1 MATSKLAFT
10 NERLMRLPV
19 PDKGRVYHYDEKTAG
34 LCLCITHAATLTFY
48 VYRKI
53 HGRPERIRLGK
64 YPDVSISS
72 ARDAAAELSGEIA
85 KGRDPA
91 AERQALRESPTLE
104 ALFDHWW
111 RTHSKPH
118 KKTWADDERI
128 FKKYLGKYKGRRIA
142 KITKAD
148 VQRWHAAIGD
158 KHGPYQAN
166 RVKALLSAMY
176 GAAADLG
183 HDGTNPCNGVKKFR
197 EESRERFL
205 QPDEMRVFFETLKTE
220 EPLWRDFFLLLL
232 FTGARRSNVAAMRWD
247 QLDLNAAAWYL
258 PGENMKA
265 GESIVVV
272 LPEPAQAVLR
282 GRLEASDGSPWVFSA
297 DGKEGHI
304 VDPRKAWARVVK
316 RAAIDNLRMHDLRRS
331 LGSWQAAMGASLQII
346 GKSLG
351 HRDQKATQV
360 YSRLQ
365 LDPVR
370 QSVEGAV
377 AAMVEA
383 GGLQLTDGRE
393 GGDDG

>member
-34 LCLCITHAATLTFY
+34 LCLCITHAATRTFY

-118 KKTWADDERI
+118 KKTWKNDKRLFD
-128 FKKYLGKYKGRRIA
+128 KYLGEHKNRRVV

-148 VQRWHAAIGD
+148 VQRWHAAWGD
-158 KHGPYQAN
+158 DHGPYQAN
-166 RVKALLSAMY
+166 RVRSLLSAMFSV
-176 GAAADLG
+176 AADLG
-183 HDGTNPCNGVKKFR
+183 HDGPNPCNGVKKFR

-220 EPLWRDFFLLLL
+220 EPLWRDFCLMLL
-232 FTGARRSNVAAMRWD
+232 FTGARRGNVATMAWSEIDMGK
-247 QLDLNAAAWYL
+247 AVWYL
-258 PGENMKA
+258 PGKQTKNGRPM
-265 GESIVVV
+265 VVV
-272 LPEPAQAVLR
+272 LPEPAMAVLQSR
-282 GRLEASDGSPWVFSA
+282 READPDGKWVFPSKTT
-297 DGKEGHI
+297 DGPTE
-304 VDPRKAWARVVK
+304 DPRGAWERIRKASGLT
-316 RAAIDNLRMHDLRRS
+316 DLRMHDLRRS
-331 LGSWQAAMGASLQII
+331 LGSWQAAMGTSLAIV

-351 HRDQKATQV
+351 HCDPKATQV
-360 YSRLQ
+360 YARLQ

-370 QSVEGAV
+370 AAVGAAV
-377 AAMVEA
+377 TAMIDA
-383 GGLQLTDGRE
+383 GKDK
-393 GGDDG
+393 GGDDE